1 MKKLNRIVTLSLTAA
16 AVLCLFATPGA
27 AQGDFTMYVGTYTR
41 GPSKGIYSY
50 KFQSSTGKLTP
61 IGLAGESSNPSF
73 LAVHPSQRY
82 LYAANENNSGM
93 VSAFAIEPSTGN
105 LKLLNQVSSK
115 GSGPCHVAVD
125 KTGKWLFVAN
135 YNNGSTASYPI
146 KADGS
151 LGEASAT
158 FQHAG
163 KSVNAQRQSGPHAHV
178 AAISPDNR
186 FVWVAD
192 LGLDEIL
199 SYRIDA
205 AKGGMTPNDP
215 PFAKITPGSGPRHVV
230 FRADSKFAY
239 VISEMAGTVTVY
251 SYDAARGTMQEVQT
265 ISTLPSDYTG
275 AKACAEIALHPTGKF
290 LYASNRGHD
299 SIAIFKVDAAKGTLT
314 AAGIVPSGGKTPRN
328 FAIDPTGNYLLAAHQ
343 DSNNIVVFKI
353 DQQSGGLTP
362 TGDKYDVGSPV
373 SLVFV
378 SPTSAAAIPGR
389 GEEIP
394 LWANGAPGFEGL
406 TAPEVSTPSAN
417 AKYAGWASDISVSH
431 YPSVYVFLPPKGKA
445 TGAAMV
451 VAPGGGHTHLVIE
464 KEGWE
469 IADWLNERGIAAF
482 VLKYRLAKAPGS
494 TYTLPKEVYADAARS
509 MRLVRSRAKEWG
521 VDPARLGFIGF
532 SAGGEVAGMIET
544 AFDAGKAEAADPVER
559 ASSRPDFNILIYP
572 YYRPGA
578 MNANAEPLFPV
589 PNNAPPVFMVCAD
602 DDRSHV
608 EPTVKFYLELE
619 AKHVPA
625 EMHIYAYGNHGF
637 ALRPTPKPAP
647 VMSWPDRLNDW
658 LAERG
663 YSK

>member
-1 MKKLNRIVTLSLTAA
+1 MKTLNRIATLLMTVF
-16 AVLCLFATPGA
+16 AVLGLFATPGV
-27 AQGDFTMYVGTYTR
+27 AQGDWTLYVGTYTKAQ
-41 GPSKGIYSY
+41 SKGIYAY

-73 LAVHPSQRY
+73 LAVHPSQRF
-82 LYAANENNSGM
+82 LYAANENNAGM
-93 VSAFAIEPSTGN
+93 VSAFAIDPATAS
-105 LKLLNQVSSK
+105 LKLLNSVSSK
-115 GSGPCHVAVD
+115 GSGPCHVSVD

-135 YNNGSTASYPI
+135 YNNGIAAAYPI
-146 KADGS
+146 HEDGS
-151 LGEASAT
+151 LGEATAT

-192 LGLDEIL
+192 LGLDEVR
-199 SYRIDA
+199 SYRIDP

-215 PFAKITPGSGPRHVV
+215 PFAKVEPGFGPRHVV

-239 VISEMAGTVTVY
+239 VMSEMSAAVTVFA
-251 SYDAARGTMQEVQT
+251 YDAAKGTMQQVQV
-265 ISTLPSDYTG
+265 ISTLPDGYTG
-275 AKACAEIALHPTGKF
+275 AKAGAEIAITPNSKF

-314 AAGIVPSGGKTPRN
+314 AGGTVPTQGKTPRN
-328 FAIDPTGNYLLAAHQ
+328 FAIDPTGNYLLAANQ
-343 DSNNIVVFKI
+343 DSNSIVVFKI
-353 DQQSGGLTP
+353 DQQTGGLTP
-362 TGDKYDVGSPV
+362 TGQTLEIGSPV

-378 SPTSAAAIPGR
+378 STASGAAVPGR

-394 LWANGAPGFEGL
+394 LWANGAPGSEGID
-406 TAPEVSTPSAN
+406 APEVSTPSGN
-417 AKYAGWASDISVSH
+417 AKYAGWPADFAVTH
-431 YPSVYVFLPPKGKA
+431 NPSVYVFLPPKGKA

-509 MRLVRSRAKEWG
+509 MRLVRSRAKQWD
-521 VDPARLGFIGF
+521 VDPARVGFIGF

-544 AFDAGKAEAADPVER
+544 KFDAGRPDAADPIER
-559 ASSRPDFNILIYP
+559 VSSRPDFNILIYP
-572 YYRPGA
+572 FYRPGA
-578 MNANAEPLFPV
+578 QNANAEPLFPV
-589 PNNAPPVFMVCAD
+589 PNNAPPVFMACAD

-637 ALRPTPKPAP
+637 ALRPTAKAAP
-647 VMSWPDRLNDW
+647 VMSWPDRLQDW